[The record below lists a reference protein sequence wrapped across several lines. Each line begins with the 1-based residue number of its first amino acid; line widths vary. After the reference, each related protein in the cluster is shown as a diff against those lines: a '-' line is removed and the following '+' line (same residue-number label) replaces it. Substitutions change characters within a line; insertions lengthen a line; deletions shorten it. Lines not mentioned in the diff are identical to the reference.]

1 MDGTDPK
8 MILLKQLTQLQK
20 TGPKPLMD
28 VQAAAATT
36 SASAGASPVLSKKTK
51 TKTKIKTKTKTK
63 APVQKKKVTKVVKV
77 VKVKKGKSPAQK
89 TKQKAMKIAKIKLK
103 LPKKKTK
110 EPAKK
115 ATGKG
120 TGTGK
125 PRGRPKGSKNKVP
138 SVKKTKK
145 TKKSKGA
152 PLDSPEIVIKTEAD
166 PWLEQPLEPVMLTAN
181 MAAVQNVLNQNI
193 EVKVEMP
200 QDEGQTPSLVV
211 CQVQSMAAGNEAVS
225 APGNVADSIS
235 SGEGNNNSMATP
247 SGERDNNPREPS
259 DEGQS
264 NQTESSAYPA
274 DPVFEDLGIE
284 VEMNWSDKSN
294 SASPTKLAN
303 VTETSA
309 KESSAEET
317 SEAPPDD
324 LNVNLTTSSEINNDE
339 LGNKTQEN
347 PDGQSDN
354 L

>member
-28 VQAAAATT
+28 VQGAAATT
-36 SASAGASPVLSKKTK
+36 SASAGVSQVLSKKTK

-63 APVQKKKVTKVVKV
+63 APVQKKKVTKV

-145 TKKSKGA
+145 TKKLKGA
-152 PLDSPEIVIKTEAD
+152 PVDGPEIVIKTEAD

-211 CQVQSMAAGNEAVS
+211 CQVQSMAAGNEAVL

-235 SGEGNNNSMATP
+235 SGEGNNNSMATS
-247 SGERDNNPREPS
+247 SGERDNNNPREPS

-294 SASPTKLAN
+294 SASPTKLAT

-309 KESSAEET
+309 KESSVEET

-324 LNVNLTTSSEINNDE
+324 LNMNLTTGSETNNDE
-339 LGNKTQEN
+339 LVNKTQEN